1 MLQKLNDLL
10 DTRTA
15 ERFDPTTVWLHW
27 ITVALVVALWVIG
40 QTGDLV
46 PRGPLRTA
54 MWSTHVVLGLLT
66 AFVLVTRVAWR
77 AHFGRVLPPADT
89 GTLYI
94 VAKLTHYAL
103 YVLLGL
109 VVIAGIVDASYRG
122 VNVFGFWSV
131 PQFGSGDAATRHSI
145 NEWHE
150 MAANLLMLV
159 AAVHALAALGHHY
172 VWRDRLLD
180 RMRP

>member
-1 MLQKLNDLL
+1 MHRMAMSRL
-10 DTRTA
+10 DTTA
-15 ERFDPTTVWLHW
+15 ERYDPTTVWLHW
-27 ITVALVVALWVIG
+27 ITVALIVALWVIG

-46 PRGPLRTA
+46 PRGPLRTG
-54 MWSTHVVLGLLT
+54 MWSTHVVLGFLT

-77 AHFGRVLPPADT
+77 ARFGRVVPPADS
-89 GTLYI
+89 GALYMI
-94 VAKLTHYAL
+94 AKLTHYAL

-109 VVIAGIVDASYRG
+109 VVVAGIVDASYRG
-122 VNVFGFWSV
+122 FNVFGLWSV

-150 MAANLLMLV
+150 LAANVLMLV

-180 RMRP
+180 RMRL